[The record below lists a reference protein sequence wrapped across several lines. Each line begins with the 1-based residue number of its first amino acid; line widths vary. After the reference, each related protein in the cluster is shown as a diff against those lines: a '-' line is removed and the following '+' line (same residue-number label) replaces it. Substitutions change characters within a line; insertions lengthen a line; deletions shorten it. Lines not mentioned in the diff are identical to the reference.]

1 MKYVSIDIETTG
13 LDPETCQTIQ
23 IGAVIEDTNNPLP
36 IEDLPRFKCLV
47 EHPQYT
53 GSPFALVMNKDILAQ
68 LGELERANKE
78 ERAEI
83 RKRYN
88 ILPEG
93 LVAKSL
99 GMWLQ
104 ANGLGD
110 PESKTGQIRITVAGK
125 NFATFDKLFL
135 QKLSG
140 WSTSIQIRQR
150 MIDPTILCMD
160 WTKDDGL
167 PNLAECM
174 KRAGVEGAVTHDA
187 LQDAIDVVRVMRGI
201 TDNYTKITF

>member
-1 MKYVSIDIETTG
+1 MLFRS
-13 LDPETCQTIQ
+13 
-23 IGAVIEDTNNPLP
+23 
-36 IEDLPRFKCLV
+36 
-47 EHPQYT
+47 
-53 GSPFALVMNKDILAQ
+53 
-68 LGELERANKE
+68 ERANKE

-99 GMWLQ
+99 GMWLL

>member
-23 IGAVIEDTNNPLP
+23 IGAVIEDTNNLLP

-53 GSPFALVMNKDILAQ
+53 GSPFALVMNRDILEQ

-83 RKRYN
+83 RKQYN

-99 GMWLQ
+99 GLWLL

-150 MIDPTILCMD
+150 KI
-160 WTKDDGL
+160 G
-167 PNLAECM
+167 
-174 KRAGVEGAVTHDA
+174 RAHV
-187 LQDAIDVVRVMRGI
+187 
-201 TDNYTKITF
+201 

>member
-1 MKYVSIDIETTG
+1 MLFRS
-13 LDPETCQTIQ
+13 
-23 IGAVIEDTNNPLP
+23 
-36 IEDLPRFKCLV
+36 
-47 EHPQYT
+47 
-53 GSPFALVMNKDILAQ
+53 
-68 LGELERANKE
+68 
-78 ERAEI
+78 
-83 RKRYN
+83 
-88 ILPEG
+88 
-93 LVAKSL
+93 VAKSL

>member
-13 LDPETCQTIQ
+13 LDPETCQIIQ
-23 IGAVIEDTNNPLP
+23 IGAVIEDTENPVPVENLP
-36 IEDLPRFKCLV
+36 SFKCLV

-53 GSPFALVMNKDILAQ
+53 GSPFALVMNRDILAQ

-83 RKRYN
+83 RKQYN

-99 GMWLQ
+99 GLWLQ

-110 PESKTGQIRITVAGK
+110 PESKTGQVRITEIG
-125 NFATFDKLFL
+125 
-135 QKLSG
+135 
-140 WSTSIQIRQR
+140 
-150 MIDPTILCMD
+150 
-160 WTKDDGL
+160 
-167 PNLAECM
+167 
-174 KRAGVEGAVTHDA
+174 RAHV
-187 LQDAIDVVRVMRGI
+187 
-201 TDNYTKITF
+201 